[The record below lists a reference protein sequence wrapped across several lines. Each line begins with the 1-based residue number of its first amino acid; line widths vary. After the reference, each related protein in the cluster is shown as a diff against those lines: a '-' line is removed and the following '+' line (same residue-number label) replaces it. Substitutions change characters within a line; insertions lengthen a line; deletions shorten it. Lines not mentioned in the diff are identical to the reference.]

1 MFEVNN
7 NKKTIGAYVEAHFPE
22 MNTCKTKA
30 DVVAFIEKG
39 RNDTNS
45 NYLDNTLLPAIKAA
59 HDLKR
64 AMIIVGNTVCAGRNL
79 RVI

>member
-22 MNTCKTKA
+22 MNACKTKA
-30 DVVAFIEKG
+30 DAIAFIEKG

-59 HDLKR
+59 RDLKR

>member
-1 MFEVNN
+1 
-7 NKKTIGAYVEAHFPE
+7 
-22 MNTCKTKA
+22 MNACKTKA

-45 NYLDNTLLPAIKAA
+45 NYLDNTLLSAIKAA